1 MAVAGDL
8 IASLGQKV
16 DEITETDVLILDKEA
31 CSRRLSKT
39 SWPARCARP
48 SC

>member
-16 DEITETDVLILDKEA
+16 DEITETDVLILDKEGLLKE
-31 CSRRLSKT
+31 LSKT

-48 SC
+48 LC